1 MKPTRKRT
9 QAREVA
15 VQALYQFDALRRI
28 SGAAP
33 GGGGERSF
41 EEVERF
47 IDRHSSDPEVRAFAR
62 ELTRGACERI
72 EEIDGLLAQVV
83 SNWRVE
89 RIAAMDRAILRLAAY
104 ELSSRQDIPPK
115 VSINEAIEIAKRYS
129 TAQSGGFVNGVLDKL
144 LQMRKAPGE
153 GE

>member
-28 SGAAP
+28 
-33 GGGGERSF
+33 GGGGLPGGEKAI

-47 IDRHSSDPEVRAFAR
+47 IDRHSPDPEVRAFAR
-62 ELTRGACERI
+62 ELTQGACERLD
-72 EEIDGLLAQVV
+72 EIDALLAQVV
-83 SNWRVE
+83 DNWKVE

-104 ELSSRQDIPPK
+104 ELSERRDIPPK

-144 LQMRKAPGE
+144 LQMRKALPE